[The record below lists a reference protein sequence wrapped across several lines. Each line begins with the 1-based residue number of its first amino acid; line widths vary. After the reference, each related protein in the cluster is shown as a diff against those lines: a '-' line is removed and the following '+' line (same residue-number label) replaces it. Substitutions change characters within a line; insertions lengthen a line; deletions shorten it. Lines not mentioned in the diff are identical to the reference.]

1 MKKDLFLWQ
10 FGGFVFTVVLGT
22 ILHFL
27 YDLTNQSVLVAPFS
41 AINESTFEHMKLMYF
56 PMLIFS
62 LIQSRFFKEYKS
74 FWCVKLI
81 GILTGLALIPALFY
95 TYNGAFGKSPD
106 FINIAIFFIAAAL
119 AFLLEEYLLRNEKLN
134 SCFSASAFLVILL
147 IGGLFV
153 LFTFAPQQLPIF
165 KDPTI

>member
-165 KDPTI
+165 KDPNI

>member
-41 AINESTFEHMKLMYF
+41 AVNESTFEHMKLMYF

-62 LIQSRFFKEYKS
+62 LIQR
-74 FWCVKLI
+74 V
-81 GILTGLALIPALFY
+81 
-95 TYNGAFGKSPD
+95 
-106 FINIAIFFIAAAL
+106 
-119 AFLLEEYLLRNEKLN
+119 
-134 SCFSASAFLVILL
+134 
-147 IGGLFV
+147 
-153 LFTFAPQQLPIF
+153 
-165 KDPTI
+165 

>member
-10 FGGFVFTVVLGT
+10 FGGFVFTVVLGP

-74 FWCVKLI
+74 FWCIKLI
-81 GILTGLALIPALFY
+81 GILTGLALIPALS
-95 TYNGAFGKSPD
+95 NDKLVS
-106 FINIAIFFIAAAL
+106 NIAKNITMPSKNH
-119 AFLLEEYLLRNEKLN
+119 FLFR
-134 SCFSASAFLVILL
+134 ILL
-147 IGGLFV
+147 CHAPV
-153 LFTFAPQQLPIF
+153 LLGEPKPMGDFLTKKQRIHLRHCYVIHSQG
-165 KDPTI
+165 